1 MSICDVCG
9 TNFTSGFEAPY
20 GDEVKHACSTACCTT
35 LAKSLPF
42 DGHALESYSRVTGY
56 LQNIDGW
63 NPGKRAELKDRY
75 RSVV

>member
-1 MSICDVCG
+1 MNKCETCG
-9 TNFTSGFEAPY
+9 SDFTSGFEATY
-20 GDEVKHACSTACCTT
+20 GQDIKHACSTDCCAK

-42 DGHALESYSRVTGY
+42 DGHSLESYSRVTGY